1 MSTIVILTRMGSFSD
16 PRGFGVRADLT
27 EVHERLLEALSAGDA
42 SRARAVLRETLQELA
57 QRLRSGGEQ
66 QDVVR
71 DPDLLESDGPEW
83 TTLEDPAST

>member
-1 MSTIVILTRMGSFSD
+1 MGSFSD
-16 PRGFGVRADLT
+16 PRGFGVRADIT
-27 EVHERLLEALSAGDA
+27 EAHEALLGALSAGDA

-57 QRLRSGGEQ
+57 QRLRSGENE

-83 TTLEDPAST
+83 TTLEDPATATL